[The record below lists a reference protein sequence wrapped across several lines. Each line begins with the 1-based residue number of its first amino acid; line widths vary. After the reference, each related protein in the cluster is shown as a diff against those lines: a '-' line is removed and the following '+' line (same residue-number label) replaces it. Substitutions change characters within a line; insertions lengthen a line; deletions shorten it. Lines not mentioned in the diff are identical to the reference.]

1 MNSERLTVFLLVG
14 ILVLNLAW
22 NSIRKQ
28 VDTEAENILE
38 IIENE

>member
-1 MNSERLTVFLLVG
+1 MNSEKLTVFLLVG
-14 ILVLNLAW
+14 ITVLNLVW